1 MRDSVDEKWF
11 RYITY
16 VILTLVA
23 LSCLL
28 PMLHI
33 ISLSLSD
40 QQSVMSGKVVF
51 WPANWSLESYRM
63 LFHGTRIWQ
72 SFTNSLII
80 TSVGI
85 ALSMAF
91 TIFAAYPLSRKVMY
105 ARRTFTLAIVF
116 TMIFS
121 GGVIPTFLVVKEL
134 GLLNSYGAIWF
145 PSLVSAF
152 NMLIMK
158 NYFESIPEE
167 MEEAAKID
175 GCGEWRYLTHILLR
189 VSLPVLAMIA
199 LFYAILYWNSFFV
212 MLIYIQDTEKYNLAV
227 LVQQMLQ
234 SQSVLQELN
243 NLRPEDRMATT
254 PEGIRSA
261 GIMVMVVPMLLVY
274 PFLQKYFIKGIMI
287 GAIKG

>member
-1 MRDSVDEKWF
+1 MKDALDEKWF
-11 RYITY
+11 RGIAYLLLAAT
-16 VILTLVA
+16 A

-40 QQSVMSGKVVF
+40 QQSVVSGRVAF
-51 WPANWSLESYRM
+51 WPQGWSMESYRM
-63 LFHGTRIWQ
+63 LFHGTRILPA
-72 SFTNSLII
+72 FANSLVI
-80 TSVGI
+80 TFGGI
-85 ALSMAF
+85 LLSMVF
-91 TIFAAYPLSRKVMY
+91 TIFAAYPLSRKTMY
-105 ARRTFTLAIVF
+105 ARRTFTLIIVF
-116 TMIFS
+116 TMIFN
-121 GGVIPTFLVVKEL
+121 GGMIPTFLVVKAL
-134 GLLNSYGAIWF
+134 GLLDSYGAIWF

-158 NYFESIPEE
+158 NYFEQIPEE

-175 GCGEWRYLTHILLR
+175 GCGEWRFLTQILLR
-189 VSLPVLAMIA
+189 VSLPVIAMVT

-212 MLIYIQDTEKYNLAV
+212 VLIYIQDTEKYNLAV

-234 SQSVLQELN
+234 SQSVLQEMN
-243 NLRPEDRMATT
+243 NLRPEDQMATT

-261 GIMVMVVPMLLVY
+261 GIMVMVIPMLLVY